1 MREKGMK
8 LGFLV
13 TSGGAGGGKGL
24 DGNVQRRRLCWTSM
38 AAKGFGMR
46 PRFKYTGKLQPG
58 ELSPTRTVPKEI
70 LRPSYAGDGIPREPS
85 PRAPWDIEV
94 KSEADIEAMK
104 VSGRLAREVL
114 DIAGRMAKPGVSTD
128 EIDAA
133 VHEESLKRHCYPSPL
148 NYRGF
153 PKSCCTSI
161 NEVICHGIPDTT
173 VLKDG
178 DIVNIDITVYH
189 NGYHGDCSETLLVGN
204 VDEEGKKLVR
214 VTYECLMKAMEIC
227 KPGVPYSEIGNTI
240 QKHADANELRV
251 VTDFIGHGI
260 GKAFHTT
267 PNVLHFANNQNNGIM
282 KEGHVFTI
290 EPMINEGTIRN
301 VIWPD
306 QWTAATKDGKRSAQ
320 FEHTLLLTK
329 NGVEPLTGR
338 LPDSNPLTFLEE

>member
-1 MREKGMK
+1 MTHVTGGQRYRGGMNILKMREKGMK

-13 TSGGAGGGKGL
+13 TSGGAWGGKGL
-24 DGNVQRRRLCWTSM
+24 EGNVQQRRLCWTSM
-38 AAKGFGMR
+38 AGKGFGMR
-46 PRFKYTGKLQPG
+46 PRFKYT
-58 ELSPTRTVPKEI
+58 
-70 LRPSYAGDGIPREPS
+70 
-85 PRAPWDIEV
+85 V
-94 KSEADIEAMK
+94 KSEADIEAMR

-114 DIAGRMAKPGVSTD
+114 DIAGRMVKPGVSTD

-133 VHEESLKRHCYPSPL
+133 VHEESLKRNCYPSPL

-161 NEVICHGIPDTT
+161 NEIICHGIPDTT
-173 VLKDG
+173 ILKDG

-189 NGYHGDCSETLLVGN
+189 NGYHGDCSETVLVGN
-204 VDEEGKKLVR
+204 VDDEGKKLVR

-240 QKHADANELRV
+240 QKHADDSELRV

-338 LPDSNPLTFLEE
+338 LPDSNPLRFME